1 VTVAAARAA
10 GTTYLLSR
18 SGVTKGNGVTTFA
31 ELRPV
36 ESRFR
41 LDPEIMAGPIYRKY
55 EKATR
60 KVWDAKQLDYE
71 QDAAD
76 WRRMRELERA
86 GIATITVRFEAG
98 EQEVTDELL
107 PMLAAAHA
115 LGRFDWVMFISTF
128 MLEEARHSEFF
139 TLWHAHVP
147 GLLTP
152 ADKAAYWPAREHTV
166 DPLGRFTV
174 GEPVYEGLPR
184 YGKQLSAAVESGN
197 EPTIEGAFVQFATL
211 YCAWVEGVLTMPS
224 YEIVLD
230 TTELWDVLPTLRRG
244 FRNIL
249 GDEGRHIT
257 FGTHAC
263 RILIEKNREYEAL
276 AHGVIDEYRGNAVGM
291 LEYQRG
297 VPGLDLHKY
306 QGQKARHYL
315 NRCREMGVTADQSLV
330 DQILDPEIDFV
341 VGVEAG

>member
-1 VTVAAARAA
+1 M
-10 GTTYLLSR
+10 
-18 SGVTKGNGVTTFA
+18 TTFS
-31 ELRPV
+31 ELRPI

-41 LDPEIMAGPIYRKY
+41 LDPEVMAGAIYRKY

-60 KVWDAKQLDYE
+60 KIWDAKQLDYE
-71 QDAAD
+71 QDASD
-76 WRRMRELERA
+76 WARLTEPQRA

-98 EQEVTDELL
+98 EQEVTNELG

-139 TLWHAHVP
+139 TLWHARVP
-147 GLLTP
+147 ELLTP
-152 ADKAAYWPAREHTV
+152 AEKAAYWPAREHTV
-166 DPLGRFTV
+166 DPLGRFAA

-184 YGKQLSAAVESGN
+184 YGRQLSAAVESGD
-197 EPTIEGAFVQFATL
+197 ETAIERAFVRFATL
-211 YCAWVEGVLTMPS
+211 YCVWVEGVLTMPS
-224 YEIVLD
+224 YEIVID
-230 TTELWDVLPTLRRG
+230 TTQLWDALPTLRQG

-257 FGTHAC
+257 FGTEAC
-263 RILIEKNREYEAL
+263 RILIAKNPEYEAL
-276 AHGVIDEYRGNAVGM
+276 AHGVIDEYRGNAIGM
-291 LEYQRG
+291 LEYQRN
-297 VPGLDLHKY
+297 VPGLDLQKY
-306 QGQKARHYL
+306 QRQKVRHYL

-330 DQILDPEIDFV
+330 DQILDPELDFV

>member
-1 VTVAAARAA
+1 MKT
-10 GTTYLLSR
+10 L
-18 SGVTKGNGVTTFA
+18 A

-36 ESRFR
+36 ETRFR
-41 LDPEIMAGPIYRKY
+41 LEPEIMAGPIYRKY

-60 KVWDAKQLDYE
+60 KVWDAKQLDYGE
-71 QDAAD
+71 DAAD
-76 WRRMRELERA
+76 WARMTETQRE

-115 LGRFDWVMFISTF
+115 LGRFDWVMFLSTF

-139 TLWHAHVP
+139 TLWHARVA

-152 ADKAAYWPAREHTV
+152 ADKAAFWPLREHTV
-166 DPLGRFTV
+166 DPLGRFKV
-174 GEPVYEGLPR
+174 GEPVYEGLPE
-184 YGKQLSAAVESGN
+184 YGRRLSAAVESGD
-197 EPTIEGAFVQFATL
+197 ETAIESAFVRFATL

-224 YEIVLD
+224 YEIVID
-230 TTELWDVLPTLRRG
+230 TTELWGVLPTLRRG

-257 FGTHAC
+257 FGTEAC
-263 RILIEKNREYEAL
+263 RILIEKNPAYEAL
-276 AHGVIDEYRGNAVGM
+276 AHEVIDEYRGNAVGM
-291 LEYQRG
+291 LEYQRR
-297 VPGLDLHKY
+297 VPGLDLDKY
-306 QGQKARHYL
+306 QRQKVRHYL
-315 NRCREMGVTADQSLV
+315 NRCREMGITADQSLV
-330 DQILDPEIDFV
+330 EQILDPEIDFV

>member
-1 VTVAAARAA
+1 VTSV
-10 GTTYLLSR
+10 
-18 SGVTKGNGVTTFA
+18 A

-36 ESRFR
+36 EARFR
-41 LDPEIMAGPIYRKY
+41 LDPQVMAGPIYRKY

-60 KVWDAKQLDYE
+60 KVWDPKLLDYD

-76 WRRMRELERA
+76 WDRMTEAQRA

-115 LGRFDWVMFISTF
+115 LGRFDWVMYLSTF

-139 TLWHAHVP
+139 TLWHARVP
-147 GLLTP
+147 VLLTP
-152 ADKAAYWPAREHTV
+152 AEKAAYWPLREHTV

-174 GEPVYEGLPR
+174 GEPVYEGLPK
-184 YGKQLSAAVESGN
+184 YGKQLSAAVESGV
-197 EPTIEGAFVQFATL
+197 ETRIERAFVQFATL

-224 YEIVLD
+224 YEIVID
-230 TTELWDVLPTLRRG
+230 TTELWDVLPGLRQG

-257 FGTHAC
+257 FGTEAC
-263 RILIEKNREYEAL
+263 RILIEKNPAHEAL
-276 AHGVIDEYRGNAVGM
+276 AHEVIDEYRGNAVGM
-291 LEYQRG
+291 LEYQRQ
-297 VPGLDLHKY
+297 VPGLDLDKY
-306 QGQKARHYL
+306 QRQKARHYR
-315 NRCREMGVTADQSLV
+315 NRCREMRITAEQSLV
-330 DQILDPEIDFV
+330 DQILDPDIDFV

>member
-1 VTVAAARAA
+1 
-10 GTTYLLSR
+10 
-18 SGVTKGNGVTTFA
+18 VTTFA

-36 ESRFR
+36 ETRFR
-41 LDPEIMAGPIYRKY
+41 LDQEIMAGAIYRKY

-60 KVWDAKQLDYE
+60 KIWDAKQLDYE
-71 QDAAD
+71 HDAAD
-76 WRRMRELERA
+76 WARMTDEQRA

-115 LGRFDWVMFISTF
+115 LGRFDWVMFLSTF

-139 TLWHAHVP
+139 TLWHARVAK
-147 GLLTP
+147 LLTP
-152 ADKAAYWPAREHTV
+152 ADKAAFWPLREHTV
-166 DPLGRFTV
+166 DPLGRFKV
-174 GEPVYEGLPR
+174 GEPVYLGLPE
-184 YGKQLSAAVESGN
+184 YGRKLSAAVQSGD
-197 EPTIEGAFVQFATL
+197 ETAIERAFVQFATL

-224 YEIVLD
+224 YEIVID
-230 TTELWDVLPTLRRG
+230 ITQIWDVLPALRQG

-257 FGTHAC
+257 FGTEAC
-263 RILIEKNREYEAL
+263 RILIEKNAACEAL
-276 AHGVIDEYRGNAVGM
+276 AHEVIDEYRGNAVGM

-297 VPGLDLHKY
+297 VPGLDLQKY
-306 QGQKARHYL
+306 QRQKVRHYL
-315 NRCREMGVTADQSLV
+315 NRCREMRITPDQSLV